1 MISLASIHRFREA
14 GRSLVK
20 SILPVPIRRW
30 MKAQKRCWSKW
41 PPVGWTRF
49 GSLRCVKPIS
59 PIFGLDRGP
68 SIDRYYIETFLR
80 EHSAEIRG
88 RVLEIGDSA
97 YTREFGGDR
106 VSRSDVLH
114 VTSDNPRAN
123 LVGNLATGE
132 NIPRD
137 AFNCLILTQVFN
149 VIYDVKAAVSNSYQA
164 LKPGGVLLAT
174 FPGIS
179 QISRY
184 DMDRWGDYWRF
195 TSLSARQLFE
205 EFFLP
210 ANVSVLA
217 YGNVL
222 TALAFLHGL
231 AVEELKKEELN
242 HRDPD
247 YEVLVAVRAVKT
259 FEASR

>member
-1 MISLASIHRFREA
+1 MKRLIKKLTPS
-14 GRSLVK
+14 GVYQP
-20 SILPVPIRRW
+20 ILTKWRQRRI
-30 MKAQKRCWSKW
+30 
-41 PPVGWTRF
+41 RF
-49 GSLRCVKPIS
+49 GPLHRLEPVSRL
-59 PIFGLDRGP
+59 FGLDRGQP
-68 SIDRYYIETFLR
+68 IDRCYIDNFLQS
-80 EHSAEIRG
+80 HVDDICG
-88 RVLEIGDSA
+88 RVLEVGDSG
-97 YTREFGGDR
+97 YTYKFGGDR

-114 VTSDNPRAN
+114 VTSDNSRAN

-174 FPGIS
+174 LPGIS

-195 TSLSARQLFE
+195 TSLSARRLFE

-231 AVEELKKEELN
+231 AAEELKKEELN

-247 YEVLVAVRAVKT
+247 YEVLVAVRAVKM
-259 FEASR
+259 FEVGK